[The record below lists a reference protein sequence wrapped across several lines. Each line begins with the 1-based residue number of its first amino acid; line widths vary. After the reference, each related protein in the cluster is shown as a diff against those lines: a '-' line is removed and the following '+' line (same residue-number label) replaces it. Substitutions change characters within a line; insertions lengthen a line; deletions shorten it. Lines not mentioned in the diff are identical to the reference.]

1 MIDRRDSWLA
11 GVIGLILLLAGAG
24 CSCPPGP
31 QLASSTPSLSPPA
44 DISTPQAPPTPEP
57 TTVPEGMALYTD
69 PIAGLTILYPED
81 WAYEA
86 ESDKVYFAESEEAL
100 KYSDPSDPILGVKTS
115 SPLEMELQFGS
126 IAGAEDLLNSVLAD
140 LRGQEEAEIGEIE
153 AWTFGDVPGV
163 GVKVGWTDARTGT
176 PMRAYVIAAMSEEVA
191 GMGFGTSPEADW
203 SSYEPIFRDMFASL
217 ELFPPAP

>member
-1 MIDRRDSWLA
+1 MTDRRNLWLA
-11 GVIGLILLLAGAG
+11 GVVGLILLLMGAG

-31 QLASSTPSLSPPA
+31 ESASVTPSSPPA
-44 DISTPQAPPTPEP
+44 DMSTPQIPPTPEP

-86 ESDKVYFAESEEAL
+86 ESDEVYFAESEEAL
-100 KYSDPSDPILGVKTS
+100 KYSDPSDPILGVKTG

-140 LRGQEEAEIGEIE
+140 LRGEEEAEIGEIE
-153 AWTFGDVPGV
+153 TWTFGDVSGV
-163 GVKVGWTDARTGT
+163 GVEVGWTDARTGT
-176 PMRAYVIAAMSEEVA
+176 PMRAYVIAAVGEGVA
-191 GMGFGTSPEADW
+191 GMGFGTASEADW

-217 ELFPPAP
+217 ELFLPAP